1 VFSVKSSA
9 ILGRKRAAATQKNK
23 PTTNAPGG
31 NIHDTALPRRGGSI
45 IGGRLSQHVAGVKLQ
60 SSGSVQLQFE
70 DDRQVWP
77 EIRLFF
83 SSVAIKFNF
92 E

>member
-1 VFSVKSSA
+1 MTRRYRV
-9 ILGRKRAAATQKNK
+9 AAALLLGK
-23 PTTNAPGG
+23 A
-31 NIHDTALPRRGGSI
+31 IRA
-45 IGGRLSQHVAGVKLQ
+45 VAGVKLR
-60 SSGSVQLQFE
+60 SSGSVQLQLK
-70 DDRQVWP
+70 DDRQVRP